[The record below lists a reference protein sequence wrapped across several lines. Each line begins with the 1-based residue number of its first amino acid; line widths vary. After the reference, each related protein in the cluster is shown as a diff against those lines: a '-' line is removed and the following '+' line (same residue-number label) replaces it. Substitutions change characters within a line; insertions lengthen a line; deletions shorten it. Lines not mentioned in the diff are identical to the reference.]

1 MRAEHSTNE
10 WELHPILRVI
20 WNSHIQSAVI
30 RYLAK
35 SLFLIPNMTDSS
47 ARKEARRIICMA
59 MATPTL
65 FKVKTVYKMVILRS
79 SASTKQELVCGWT
92 FVSIH
97 FKAPHHGNIIINV
110 CVCIFFSFAYPIV
123 YAIQHTRWHQDKS
136 SEVPIWVPP
145 SPSPKSRFSGCQ
157 SQKGL
162 RVGCMWLIEEIQK
175 IHSISATH

>member
-59 MATPTL
+59 TATPTL

-110 CVCIFFSFAYPIV
+110 CVCIFFLLPTWSFMQFN
-123 YAIQHTRWHQDKS
+123 IQGDTKISQVKFQFGYLHL
-136 SEVPIWVPP
+136 PP
-145 SPSPKSRFSGCQ
+145 LNPDSVVAKARR
-157 SQKGL
+157 GL
-162 RVGCMWLIEEIQK
+162 G
-175 IHSISATH
+175 